1 MAIEWDR
8 IGQPGFDR
16 IVEALVHR
24 MYDASASVEAVNGRG
39 GDAGID
45 IKVTSGSRVRIFQLK
60 YYPDGFPAGSY
71 KGRRSSIK
79 ESFSRAM
86 AHSPW
91 EWVLVVPCTLTT
103 PEREFA
109 ASLAAGQGVRVRVWD
124 RAKLDGLMATHA
136 DLEASFTRN
145 QLYDAAKVFGQEQA
159 MLMGGLPDV
168 RARVA
173 GLGRQVD
180 GLDDHWTVDFA
191 RQGETV
197 VQTLRGKHSRAHEIS
212 PVEFTVTGNG
222 PWAPELTAAV
232 RRSLGFGVPEEVVLP
247 REAVQSLTVRGP
259 EWLSGEHRDIEVR
272 WRPVVAVPPGERGV
286 DVVFLDGE
294 QVTASYPGTLGHLGS
309 GSIGRSVHVELPG
322 GKLELLVPRGTGMPA
337 SMRFTFSL
345 ERLEPAAALRLLR
358 MRQRIVTGG
367 AFEVRTSVGTVGGGE
382 LPAESGAAHQE
393 VAELR
398 RYVEDLE
405 VVQRHCEQYFPLPAE
420 LSPTDRIALRV
431 ARLLVDGQCVISP
444 FLPRMSFT
452 LTGENS
458 PGLRALLSGEQQ
470 SVRCSTEE
478 FAVTLAGRRLR
489 LGPVLV
495 FHPRVATEQ
504 KDGQRALAA
513 LDAGRGDGC
522 KVTVRPVDGGRF
534 RMLLQNAATS
544 AEQAPVPLG
553 LPGFP
558 EPR

>member
-60 YYPDGFPAGSY
+60 YYPDGFPTGSY
-71 KGRRSSIK
+71 KGRRPSVK

-103 PEREFA
+103 PEREFT

-168 RARVA
+168 HARVE

-197 VQTLRGKHSRAHEIS
+197 VQTLRGKHPRAHEIS

-222 PWAPELTAAV
+222 PWDPELTAAV

-259 EWLSGEHRDIEVR
+259 EWLSGDHRDIEVR
-272 WRPVVAVPPGERGV
+272 WRPVVAVPPGERGWMWSSSTGNRSPPPTWERWGIWAV
-286 DVVFLDGE
+286 A
-294 QVTASYPGTLGHLGS
+294 ASAARSMWSCRAGS
-309 GSIGRSVHVELPG
+309 WSCWFPAGPRCRRRCVSRSRWSG
-322 GKLELLVPRGTGMPA
+322 W
-337 SMRFTFSL
+337 S
-345 ERLEPAAALRLLR
+345 LLR
-358 MRQRIVTGG
+358 RCVC
-367 AFEVRTSVGTVGGGE
+367 
-382 LPAESGAAHQE
+382 SGCA
-393 VAELR
+393 
-398 RYVEDLE
+398 
-405 VVQRHCEQYFPLPAE
+405 
-420 LSPTDRIALRV
+420 
-431 ARLLVDGQCVISP
+431 
-444 FLPRMSFT
+444 
-452 LTGENS
+452 
-458 PGLRALLSGEQQ
+458 
-470 SVRCSTEE
+470 
-478 FAVTLAGRRLR
+478 
-489 LGPVLV
+489 
-495 FHPRVATEQ
+495 
-504 KDGQRALAA
+504 
-513 LDAGRGDGC
+513 
-522 KVTVRPVDGGRF
+522 
-534 RMLLQNAATS
+534 S
-544 AEQAPVPLG
+544 AS
-553 LPGFP
+553 
-558 EPR
+558 

>member
-1 MAIEWDR
+1 MAIEWER

-24 MYDASASVEAVNGRG
+24 MYNASASVEAVNGRG

-60 YYPDGFPAGSY
+60 YYPDGFPAGSF
-71 KGRRSSIK
+71 KGRRHSIK
-79 ESFSRAM
+79 ESFTRAM
-86 AHSPW
+86 AHNPW
-91 EWVLVVPCTLTT
+91 EWVLVVPCTLT
-103 PEREFA
+103 PVEREFV

-124 RAKLDGLMATHA
+124 RAMLDGLMATHA
-136 DLEASFTRN
+136 DLEASFTRD
-145 QLYDAAKVFGQEQA
+145 QLYDAAKVFGQERA

-173 GLGRQVD
+173 GLGRLVD

-197 VQTLRGKHSRAHEIS
+197 VQTLRGKHPRAHEIS
-212 PVEFTVTGNG
+212 PVELTLTGNG
-222 PWAPELTAAV
+222 PWGPELTTAV

-247 REAVQSLTVRGP
+247 REAVKSLTVDGP

-272 WRPVVAVPPGERGV
+272 WRPVVAIPPGERGV

-294 QVTASYPGTLGHLGS
+294 QVTASYPGTLGHLGA

-322 GKLELLVPRGTGMPA
+322 GNLELLVPREAGAPA

-358 MRQRIVTGG
+358 MRQRIMTGG
-367 AFEVRTSVGTVGGGE
+367 AFQVRTSTGTVGGGE
-382 LPAESGAAHQE
+382 LPAESGSAHQE
-393 VAELR
+393 VAELC
-398 RYVEDLE
+398 RYVEELD

-420 LSPTDRIALRV
+420 LSPVDRIALRM
-431 ARLLVDGQCVISP
+431 ARLLVDGHCVISP
-444 FLPRMSFT
+444 FLPRLSFT
-452 LTGENS
+452 LSGEDS
-458 PGLRALLSGEQQ
+458 PGLRALLSGGQQ
-470 SVRCSTEE
+470 AVQCSTEE
-478 FAVTLAGRRLR
+478 FAITLAGRCLR

-504 KDGQRALAA
+504 EDGQWALAA

-522 KVTVRPVDGGRF
+522 KVTVRPMEGERF
-534 RMLLQNAATS
+534 RLLLQNAAAG
-544 AEQAPVPLG
+544 AEQVPVPLG
-553 LPGFP
+553 LPDFP